1 MSCIITITGALGSGK
16 STIAG
21 ILCEK
26 LGFER
31 YSTGQAQRKIA
42 EKYGITTLELNKRA
56 EQDKSID
63 DEIDGVFKSL
73 EETGKSY
80 VIDSRMAWHFIP
92 SSFKVK
98 LEIDPLVAA
107 ERVTK
112 DSSRTNED
120 HATLEETLA
129 NLKNRRA
136 SEVERFKKYY
146 KVDIEDRKNF
156 DLVLDTSSQT
166 PEELAQIIMDA
177 FERFCRKNAENT

>member
-1 MSCIITITGALGSGK
+1 M
-16 STIAG
+16 
-21 ILCEK
+21 
-26 LGFER
+26 
-31 YSTGQAQRKIA
+31 
-42 EKYGITTLELNKRA
+42 
-56 EQDKSID
+56 
-63 DEIDGVFKSL
+63 
-73 EETGKSY
+73 
-80 VIDSRMAWHFIP
+80 
-92 SSFKVK
+92 
-98 LEIDPLVAA
+98 EIDPLVAA

-156 DLVLDTSSQT
+156 DLVLDTSSQK

>member
-1 MSCIITITGALGSGK
+1 MSKIITITGALGSGK

-73 EETGKSY
+73 EENGRSY
-80 VIDSRMAWHFIP
+80 IIDSRMAWHFIP

-98 LEIDPLVAA
+98 LEIDPVIAA
-107 ERVTK
+107 QRVTK
-112 DSSRTNED
+112 DSLRTNED
-120 HATLEETLA
+120 HATLEETLE
-129 NLKNRRA
+129 NLKKRRA
-136 SEVERFKKYY
+136 SEVERFQKYY
-146 KVDIEDRKNF
+146 HVDIEDRKNF
-156 DLVLDTSSQT
+156 NLVIDTSFKT
-166 PEELAQIIMDA
+166 PEEIVQIILDN
-177 FERFCRKNAENT
+177 FEKFQQKNLK